1 MSRPK
6 ILVIEDCQAD
16 IALLRI
22 AFDGQGEEYDLDVLQ
37 DGEEALRFIHEH
49 RTGIRAA
56 EPCVI
61 VLDISLPK
69 HDGMEVLKE
78 LRRDPALY
86 HIQVVVWS
94 SFANPK
100 QTAEV
105 EKFGVL
111 HRTKPTTLHEAYE
124 LGAEILAICKD
135 GISV

>member
-1 MSRPK
+1 VSRPK
-6 ILVIEDCQAD
+6 ILVIEDCPAD

-22 AFDGQGEEYDLDVLQ
+22 AFDSQGQEYDLDVLH

-49 RTGIRAA
+49 RTGIRAP

-69 HDGMEVLKE
+69 HDGMEVLKA

-86 HIQVVVWS
+86 HIHVVVWS

-100 QTAEV
+100 QAAEV

-111 HRTKPTTLHEAYE
+111 HRTKPTKLQEAFD
-124 LGAEILAICKD
+124 LGAEILALCKTP
-135 GISV
+135 IPV